1 MVNDEVLDPRSA
13 AIKIYDYGHCVLSD
27 LDASS
32 FSHEVDQRSAI
43 SDQRS
48 AISDQRQMLNDLRK
62 DSCKRAS
69 GGDCEEIARSI
80 LICTEMQEEENLSYE
95 RISLDVG

>member
-1 MVNDEVLDPRSA
+1 
-13 AIKIYDYGHCVLSD
+13 
-27 LDASS
+27 
-32 FSHEVDQRSAI
+32 
-43 SDQRS
+43 
-48 AISDQRQMLNDLRK
+48 MLNDLPK

-69 GGDCEEIARSI
+69 GCDCEEIAGSI

>member
-1 MVNDEVLDPRSA
+1 MATAFCPILMHHLFRMKL
-13 AIKIYDYGHCVLSD
+13 IG
-27 LDASS
+27 
-32 FSHEVDQRSAI
+32 DQRSAI

-69 GGDCEEIARSI
+69 GCDCEEIAGSI
-80 LICTEMQEEENLSYE
+80 LICIEMQEEENLSYE

>member
-1 MVNDEVLDPRSA
+1 MATAFCPILMHHLFRMKL
-13 AIKIYDYGHCVLSD
+13 IG
-27 LDASS
+27 
-32 FSHEVDQRSAI
+32 
-43 SDQRS
+43 DQRS

-69 GGDCEEIARSI
+69 GCDCEEIAGNI
-80 LICTEMQEEENLSYE
+80 LICIQMQEEENLSYE

>member
-1 MVNDEVLDPRSA
+1 MATAFCPILMHHLFRM
-13 AIKIYDYGHCVLSD
+13 KL
-27 LDASS
+27 
-32 FSHEVDQRSAI
+32 I

-69 GGDCEEIARSI
+69 GCDCEEIAGSI

>member
-1 MVNDEVLDPRSA
+1 MATAFCPILMHHLFRM
-13 AIKIYDYGHCVLSD
+13 KLT
-27 LDASS
+27 
-32 FSHEVDQRSAI
+32 

-69 GGDCEEIARSI
+69 GCDCEEIAGSI
-80 LICTEMQEEENLSYE
+80 LICIEMQEEENLSYE

>member
-1 MVNDEVLDPRSA
+1 MATAFCPILMHHLFRMKL
-13 AIKIYDYGHCVLSD
+13 IG
-27 LDASS
+27 
-32 FSHEVDQRSAI
+32 
-43 SDQRS
+43 DQRS

-69 GGDCEEIARSI
+69 GCDCEEIAGSI
-80 LICTEMQEEENLSYE
+80 LICIEMQEEENLSYE

>member
-1 MVNDEVLDPRSA
+1 MATAFCPILMHHLFRMKLIGDR
-13 AIKIYDYGHCVLSD
+13 
-27 LDASS
+27 
-32 FSHEVDQRSAI
+32 RSAI

-69 GGDCEEIARSI
+69 GCDCEEIAGNI
-80 LICTEMQEEENLSYE
+80 LICIQMQEEENLSYE

>member
-1 MVNDEVLDPRSA
+1 MATAFCPILMHHLFRMKLTS
-13 AIKIYDYGHCVLSD
+13 
-27 LDASS
+27 
-32 FSHEVDQRSAI
+32 DQRSAI

-69 GGDCEEIARSI
+69 GCDCEEIAGSI
-80 LICTEMQEEENLSYE
+80 LICIEMQEEENLSYE

>member
-32 FSHEVDQRSAI
+32 FSHEI
-43 SDQRS
+43 DQRS

-69 GGDCEEIARSI
+69 GCDCEEIAGSI
-80 LICTEMQEEENLSYE
+80 LICIEMQEEENLSYE

>member
-1 MVNDEVLDPRSA
+1 MATAFCPILMHHLFRM
-13 AIKIYDYGHCVLSD
+13 KL
-27 LDASS
+27 
-32 FSHEVDQRSAI
+32 I

-69 GGDCEEIARSI
+69 GCDCEEIAGSI
-80 LICTEMQEEENLSYE
+80 LICIEMQEEENLSYE

>member
-1 MVNDEVLDPRSA
+1 MATAFCPILMHHLFRMKL
-13 AIKIYDYGHCVLSD
+13 IG
-27 LDASS
+27 
-32 FSHEVDQRSAI
+32 
-43 SDQRS
+43 DQRS

-69 GGDCEEIARSI
+69 GCDCEEIARSI

>member
-1 MVNDEVLDPRSA
+1 MATAFCPILMHHLFRMKLIS
-13 AIKIYDYGHCVLSD
+13 
-27 LDASS
+27 
-32 FSHEVDQRSAI
+32 DQRSAI

-69 GGDCEEIARSI
+69 GCDCEEIAGSI
-80 LICTEMQEEENLSYE
+80 LICIEMQEEENLSYE

>member
-1 MVNDEVLDPRSA
+1 MATAFCPILMHHLFRMKL
-13 AIKIYDYGHCVLSD
+13 IG
-27 LDASS
+27 
-32 FSHEVDQRSAI
+32 
-43 SDQRS
+43 DQRS

-69 GGDCEEIARSI
+69 GCDCEEIAGNI
-80 LICTEMQEEENLSYE
+80 LICIEMQEEENLSYE

>member
-1 MVNDEVLDPRSA
+1 MATAFCPILMHHIFRMKLISDQRSA
-13 AIKIYDYGHCVLSD
+13 IS
-27 LDASS
+27 
-32 FSHEVDQRSAI
+32 DQRSAI

-69 GGDCEEIARSI
+69 GCDCEEIAGSI
-80 LICTEMQEEENLSYE
+80 LICIEMQEEENLSYE